1 MSFTIKHD
9 ILYINKHL
17 FMRVLLVAYSDHV
30 FDHRC
35 SGPGFH
41 EAVFRSE
48 LHFSVISNAFLLK
61 LLP

>member
-1 MSFTIKHD
+1 
-9 ILYINKHL
+9 
-17 FMRVLLVAYSDHV
+17 MRVLLETYSDHV
-30 FDHRC
+30 SDHRC

-41 EAVFRSE
+41 ETVFGSE